1 MTDVDWLASQYPL
14 FIHPHLHTRSGVLL
28 WKGIWP
34 FLLTWNYRCCM
45 ENKEEEIFC
54 APCWYCPLIHLQEV
68 NLKKLFT
75 FWFFYFPPRFD
86 YFSHILPAVWTS
98 HPSKNI
104 SKSFLKWLCW
114 ARQVTS
120 ACHFICTEL
129 EQLFKGS
136 LVLPLKVAKCQRMY

>member
-14 FIHPHLHTRSGVLL
+14 FIHPHLRTWSGVLL
-28 WKGIWP
+28 WKAIWP

-45 ENKEEEIFC
+45 ENKEEEVFC

-68 NLKKLFT
+68 NPKKLFM

-104 SKSFLKWLCW
+104 SKSFLKRLCW

-120 ACHFICTEL
+120 ACHFVCTEL